1 MERGG
6 GSASTGAGAAPVKS
20 PFSYPVF
27 RAIWTANLLSNLGYL
42 IQSVGASWLMTQL
55 APSPAMVALVQASV
69 SLPVV
74 LLALVAGAI
83 ADSLDR
89 RRVMLVAQCFML
101 AVSLS
106 LSLLTGLHLMTPL
119 LLLGFTFLIGCG
131 MALNGPASQAAVG
144 DMVPKAALPAA
155 IGYNSVSFNV
165 ARSAGPAMGGAIV
178 AAAGAAAAFAANC
191 FSYVWLIV
199 VLLRWR
205 PQPDGKELPPERI
218 GSAVASGVRYA
229 AMSPH
234 LLKVMLRAV
243 MFAGAS
249 SAISALMPVVARD
262 LLQGGA
268 ITFGVLLGGFGVGAI
283 GGALLSAPLRKRM
296 PAQSVVGLAATA
308 VAIGAIGTAEGAH
321 IAVVLPALTLAGGGW
336 ILAMST
342 LNATMQLA
350 SPRWVVGRSIALYQT
365 AAFGGL
371 AAGAWLFGMAATAY
385 GIRSAL
391 LAAAGLQLLGVLAGQ
406 FIRLPHVDDLNLDPL
421 RRWSE
426 PATEVPIEAR
436 SGPVSIT
443 LRYLIDPADIPEFL
457 AVMREHRRVRLRDGA
472 RRWSLSR
479 DLANPLLWVER
490 YQVPTWLE
498 YVRHNHRRTHADAV
512 NLDRI
517 QGLHRGDGP
526 PEIWRLIEI
535 QPGVDYVIDP
545 DPVPQPFTDHP

>member
-1 MERGG
+1 MR
-6 GSASTGAGAAPVKS
+6 S

-55 APSPAMVALVQASV
+55 APAPNMVALVQASV
-69 SLPVV
+69 SLPVM

-83 ADSLDR
+83 ADSRDR
-89 RRVMLVAQCFML
+89 RRVMLFAQCFML

-119 LLLGFTFLIGCG
+119 LLLGLTFLIGCG
-131 MALNGPASQAAVG
+131 TALNGPASQAAVG

-155 IGYNSVSFNV
+155 VGYNSVSFNL
-165 ARSAGPAMGGAIV
+165 ARSAGPAIGGAIV
-178 AAAGAAAAFAANC
+178 AVVGAAAAFAANC
-191 FSYVWLIV
+191 LSYIWLIV

-205 PQPDGKELPPERI
+205 PQPDTRELPPERI
-218 GSAVASGVRYA
+218 GSAVASGLRYA

-243 MFAGAS
+243 MFAGAA

-262 LLQGGA
+262 LLHGGA
-268 ITFGVLLGGFGVGAI
+268 ITYGILLGGFGVGAI

-308 VAIGAIGTAEGAH
+308 VAIGAVGTAEGAH
-321 IAVVLPALTLAGGGW
+321 IIIVLPALTLAGGGW

-342 LNATMQLA
+342 LNVTMQLA

-371 AAGAWLFGMAATAY
+371 ALGAWLFGMAATAY
-385 GIRSAL
+385 GIRNAL
-391 LAAAGLQLLGVLAGQ
+391 LASAALQMLGVLAGQ
-406 FIRLPHVDDLNLDPL
+406 FIRLPHVDDLDLNPL

-426 PATEVPIEAR
+426 PVTEVPIEAR
-436 SGPVSIT
+436 SGPVSIA
-443 LRYLIDPADIPEFL
+443 LNYLIDPADTPEFL

-479 DLANPLLWVER
+479 DLANSMLWIER
-490 YQVPTWLE
+490 YHVPTWLD
-498 YVRHNHRRTHADAV
+498 YVRHNQRRTHADAANV
-512 NLDRI
+512 DRI
-517 QGLHRGDGP
+517 HGLHRGDGP
-526 PEIWRLIEI
+526 PEVCRTIEV
-535 QPGVDYVIDP
+535 QPGMPFAVDR
-545 DPVPQPFTDHP
+545 DPVEQPFADH